1 MVDIFFFFPFQVLSV
16 PFTKPTD
23 KERDR
28 GRESASACERLFG
41 ALGICAHHNTVS
53 KHLVSVP
60 TITLSR
66 GGGKTEFIGPCS
78 LLMVALDASTSDTH
92 THTHTPRTHAQIT
105 SAAVAGAMHKDTG
118 LAHRPTDVAL
128 ALHAIG

>member
-92 THTHTPRTHAQIT
+92 THTQIT
-105 SAAVAGAMHKDTG
+105 SAAAAAAMHKDVG
-118 LAHRPTDVAL
+118 LAHRLTDVAL
-128 ALHAIG
+128 ALHAIE